1 MPVWPV
7 PDGIDLSPHRF
18 GVDGGQSFHDR
29 RGEMNLRSIARS
41 LLGIRVLAMIL
52 CEMSVLERTYMS
64 FHYAPSAFQADLA
77 QAEPEAVRLHLAL
90 IQEIRAEEIWPV
102 ARPLPLSRVVTLAA
116 LGVMA
121 WLPFVGLYLA
131 QR

>member
-1 MPVWPV
+1 
-7 PDGIDLSPHRF
+7 
-18 GVDGGQSFHDR
+18 
-29 RGEMNLRSIARS
+29 MNLPSIARS

-64 FHYAPSAFQADLA
+64 FHYAPSAFQSDLA

-102 ARPLPLSRVVTLAA
+102 ARPLPLGRVAILAA
-116 LGVMA
+116 LGAMA